1 MSLLTEIFGLLDCW
15 NADRRKSGPAARD
28 ENLSGMPSDGMFLS
42 ASPWNIRSRPLDQT
56 YKQDIRKLLLSELNR
71 QSWSNLKAAD
81 IVVEQDAIW
90 LYGIVRDEEEK
101 RTIIMAAR
109 QLPGVRRVESRL
121 AFCVQ
126 PFL

>member
-1 MSLLTEIFGLLDCW
+1 MSRLTEIFDLLDCW
-15 NADRRKSGPAARD
+15 NTDRRKSGPAARG
-28 ENLSGMPSDGMFLS
+28 ENLSGMPSDGMSLS
-42 ASPWNIRSRPLDQT
+42 ASPWNVPSRPLDQT

-81 IVVEQDAIW
+81 IVVEQDAVW

-109 QLPGVRRVESRL
+109 QLPGIRVESRL